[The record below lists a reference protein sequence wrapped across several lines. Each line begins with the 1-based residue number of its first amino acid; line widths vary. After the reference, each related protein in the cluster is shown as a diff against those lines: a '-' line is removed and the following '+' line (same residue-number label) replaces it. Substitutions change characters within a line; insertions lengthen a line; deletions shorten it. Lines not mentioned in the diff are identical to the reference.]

1 MRSQSAPEA
10 TPSTCSHDPQ
20 YRQENRC
27 SSAGICNFFHIWG
40 ICPKSAW
47 CHSSISLHGS
57 AQYICSNLPPKAI
70 AKVRGFI
77 FFTLFPDVNF
87 LARLRAN
94 FSPGATCFFRSG
106 KYYPDKHGRKRWCP
120 CRPCLRN
127 QIIAGAR
134 GPVEL
139 KGPGGQAGLPGDR
152 FLLLRKGTALKLPGQ
167 RENARKFLIR

>member
-1 MRSQSAPEA
+1 MAKGVRIPGNAGQQMCSHVIVSLLRLRNRCGRSQLRKQLLHMQTRSTGRKTGAAPPGSAI
-10 TPSTCSHDPQ
+10 S
-20 YRQENRC
+20 
-27 SSAGICNFFHIWG
+27 FHIWG

-77 FFTLFPDVNF
+77 FSHFFPDVNF

-106 KYYPDKHGRKRWCP
+106 KYY
-120 CRPCLRN
+120 L
-127 QIIAGAR
+127 
-134 GPVEL
+134 
-139 KGPGGQAGLPGDR
+139 
-152 FLLLRKGTALKLPGQ
+152 
-167 RENARKFLIR
+167 